1 MAFAF
6 QRSTCKRSI
15 SSISKTIAFPVARI
29 SSFASFER
37 PSPQLRNCSIL
48 SSSRRPLR
56 NLSPSRSSNDHT
68 FRLLGLR
75 PTRPISES
83 ALVEAER
90 LEARG

>member
-6 QRSTCKRSI
+6 QRSTFNRSI
-15 SSISKTIAFPVARI
+15 SSISKRIAFPVARI

-37 PSPQLRNCSIL
+37 PTPQLRSCSIL

-56 NLSPSRSSNDHT
+56 NLAPFFLDHPNDHT

-75 PTRPISES
+75 PTRPTRHGRPC
-83 ALVEAER
+83 A
-90 LEARG
+90 